1 MIKISKILFL
11 LFLFSLISSC
21 VSGKKITYFQD
32 INKLQQEDNS
42 ISNGLKIKTNDL
54 LVITVSAENPESV
67 QPFNMPVVN
76 VPSPGEVAKI
86 GGQQQLQTYL
96 VDSDGNIQFPVL
108 GTISV
113 EGLKRQDLSKL
124 LEKKISAYVKN
135 PIVNIRI
142 ANFQVTILGEVN
154 RPGTYTSPDEHLTLI
169 KALGLAGDLTIYG
182 KRQNVLL
189 IREAEDGF
197 QYQYL
202 NLTSSDLFNSP
213 YYHLQQNDVLYVE
226 PIGPKKQGAS
236 YLGTASTYL
245 SIASVLTSLILIFT
259 R

>member
-1 MIKISKILFL
+1 
-11 LFLFSLISSC
+11 
-21 VSGKKITYFQD
+21 
-32 INKLQQEDNS
+32 
-42 ISNGLKIKTNDL
+42 
-54 LVITVSAENPESV
+54 
-67 QPFNMPVVN
+67 MPVVS
-76 VPSPGEVAKI
+76 VPSTGEVAKI

-154 RPGTYTSPDEHLTLI
+154 RPGTYTSPDEHLTLT

-182 KRQNVLL
+182 KRKNVLL
-189 IREAEDGF
+189 IRESEDGF
-197 QYQYL
+197 QYKYL
-202 NLTSSDLFNSP
+202 NLTSSDL
-213 YYHLQQNDVLYVE
+213 
-226 PIGPKKQGAS
+226 
-236 YLGTASTYL
+236 
-245 SIASVLTSLILIFT
+245 SIPHTTICNKMMFYTWNQSVLRNKVQVI
-259 R
+259 